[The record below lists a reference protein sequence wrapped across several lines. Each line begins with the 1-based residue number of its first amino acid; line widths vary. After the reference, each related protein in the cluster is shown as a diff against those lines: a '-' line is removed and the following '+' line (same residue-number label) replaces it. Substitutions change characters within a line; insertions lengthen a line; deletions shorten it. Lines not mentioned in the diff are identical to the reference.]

1 MTSAILFDID
11 GTLVDSNY
19 LHVEAWSHAFAD
31 AGLAVDQWRVHRRIG
46 MDSERLL
53 EELVPDA
60 SAEAI
65 EKATTLNSR
74 YYEELLPRLRA
85 FDGARELL
93 AELAARGATVVLAT
107 SAPDNELEQL
117 RALLDVEDSIAHV
130 TSAGDVDTAKP
141 EPDILLVALEKAG
154 ADAATSFMIG
164 DSVWDMVASGRAGTI
179 GIGVLSGGVSEA
191 ELREAGAV
199 TVYSDVADLLS
210 GLDSSPLA
218 GLLD

>member
-19 LHVEAWSHAFAD
+19 LHVEAWSHAFFE
-31 AGLAVDQWRVHRRIG
+31 AGLPVDQWRVHRGIG
-46 MDSERLL
+46 MDSGKLL

-60 SAEAI
+60 SDEAI
-65 EKATTLNSR
+65 DTARTLNTR

-130 TSAGDVDTAKP
+130 TSAGDVETAKP

-154 ADAATSFMIG
+154 ADATTSFMIG
-164 DSVWDMVASGRAGTI
+164 DSVWDMVASGRAGTV
-179 GIGVLSGGVSEA
+179 GIGVLSGGFSEA
-191 ELREAGAV
+191 ELRDAGAIA
-199 TVYSDVADLLS
+199 VYRDVADLFS
-210 GLDSSPLA
+210 KLDSSPLGA
-218 GLLD
+218 LLD